1 MCFDMRSCDF
11 RSVALSSV
19 ALLAGIEFYQG
30 QLLLGGVVGA
40 LASLVRHDTLEN
52 ISSEAVPLA
61 LTALAK
67 LTKEHPPTASELVQL
82 QVLPRLLTI
91 LKHGVPAWSATAAQ
105 LLHAMLKSDSH
116 VAQEVSKQVVW
127 GQEGQLVPSSLELL
141 ELGAVHHHADT
152 VVGALR
158 LLEVLLR
165 SGGAAADG
173 VLEQQGM
180 RLMVQVFTSTAN
192 DSRVAGAAA
201 ATLATALEVDPGA
214 AEGLVAQG
222 LVPAVMKELRC

>member
-1 MCFDMRSCDF
+1 
-11 RSVALSSV
+11 
-19 ALLAGIEFYQG
+19 
-30 QLLLGGVVGA
+30 
-40 LASLVRHDTLEN
+40 
-52 ISSEAVPLA
+52 
-61 LTALAK
+61 
-67 LTKEHPPTASELVQL
+67 
-82 QVLPRLLTI
+82 
-91 LKHGVPAWSATAAQ
+91 
-105 LLHAMLKSDSH
+105 MLKSDSH

-127 GQEGQLVPSSLELL
+127 GQVGQLVPSSLELL

-180 RLMVQVFTSTAN
+180 RLMVQVFTSPAN

-201 ATLATALEVDPGA
+201 A
-214 AEGLVAQG
+214 
-222 LVPAVMKELRC
+222 AVSL